1 MKTKQKKS
9 PIFKVEWLID
19 AINKDVSN
27 PEILV
32 KQLEELTIKEWI
44 KQPYIYIVSK
54 ENTSQKN
61 VQNQFNASIILEHK
75 TEGTIILDMLKDGRI
90 SGFELY
96 KELD

>member
-1 MKTKQKKS
+1 LKIKQNKP

-19 AINKDVSN
+19 AINEDVPN

-54 ENTSQKN
+54 ENTTQKN
-61 VQNQFNASIILEHK
+61 AQNQFNASIILEHK
-75 TEGTIILDMLKDGRI
+75 TEGTIILDILKDGRI
-90 SGFELY
+90 IGFELY